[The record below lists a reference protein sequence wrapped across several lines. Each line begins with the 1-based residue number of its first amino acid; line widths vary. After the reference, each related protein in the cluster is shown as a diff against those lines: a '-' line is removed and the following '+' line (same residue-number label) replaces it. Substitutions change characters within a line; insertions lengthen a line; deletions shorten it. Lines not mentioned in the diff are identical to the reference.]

1 MTRILIIRFSAIG
14 DVAMTI
20 PVVYS
25 FARQYPDIDITFLS
39 RRVLEPMFQ
48 EMPQNV
54 HYYSADLKGKH
65 KGLRG
70 IYRLYRELKAL
81 KFDMVADFHSV
92 IRSKLL
98 CTLLRTS
105 GLRIESVKKGRSE
118 KHKLIRRRHKELKSQ
133 KNSFRRFADVL
144 EKLGFPVL
152 LDFSS
157 IYGDKRGDFS
167 KIASVIPAKG
177 NDIWIGIAPF
187 AKHEGKIYPK
197 HLQEK
202 VVAHFAAQPNVKV
215 FLFGGGKDEVD
226 VFDEW
231 VKKYP
236 MVISTVG
243 KLNMST
249 ELILMSYLNVMLS
262 MDSANMHMAS
272 LVNIPVISIWGATHP
287 YAGFMGW
294 KQLPVNTIQLD
305 MPCRPCS
312 VYGESPCYRGDYACL
327 NNIDPERVIK
337 KIEGIIY

>member
-20 PVVYS
+20 PVIYS

-39 RRVLEPMFQ
+39 RRVLQPMFQ

-54 HYYSADLKGKH
+54 HYYAADLKGKH

-70 IYRLYRELKAL
+70 IYRLYKELKEL

-92 IRSKLL
+92 IRTKLL
-98 CTLLRTS
+98 CLLLRTT
-105 GLRIESVKKGRSE
+105 GIRIESVKKGRSE
-118 KHKLIRRRHKELKSQ
+118 KHKLIRRRHKELKNQ
-133 KNSFRRFADVL
+133 KSSFRRFADVL

-167 KIASVIPAKG
+167 KIASVVPQKG
-177 NDIWIGIAPF
+177 KDIWIGIAPF
-187 AKHEGKIYPK
+187 AKHEGKIYPI

-202 VVAHFAAQPNVKV
+202 VVAHFAAQPHVKV
-215 FLFGGGKDEVD
+215 FLFGGGKKEIGI
-226 VFDEW
+226 FEEW
-231 VKKYP
+231 IKKYP
-236 MVISTVG
+236 TVISTTG

-287 YAGFMGW
+287 YGGFM
-294 KQLPVNTIQLD
+294 LP
-305 MPCRPCS
+305 
-312 VYGESPCYRGDYACL
+312 
-327 NNIDPERVIK
+327 NINYS
-337 KIEGIIY
+337 IIYLPIINSRQQRFRFYYFPARSVNNKRILL